1 MNVKRLALAA
11 VLALTLA
18 APAPALAWGN
28 APTHF
33 SIGYKLVTTGAVP
46 ISSGN
51 YQAFGRAAAAP
62 DLAWTPLFKTM
73 GLTYV
78 HSPEFAG
85 SLLYVAKKS
94 QNGKWLAMAFAWGA
108 HLAADAEGHHSD
120 TNANGYIPEA
130 EPMHSLVEVAVD
142 TVVFYPDSDP
152 DYAPPSGYSS
162 WAEVNV
168 SFDANLLYQAS
179 IHYYRNVKRVPLV
192 WPWVASQALNGL
204 KNSINAEYSYIKL
217 KKDSSLSQAFLNDLA
232 DNHIL
237 PSAEFV
243 TYYDKSVDAAAAWI
257 AAH

>member
-18 APAPALAWGN
+18 APAQALAWGN

-33 SIGYKLVTTGAVP
+33 GILYDLVKPVSPALPPAV
-46 ISSGN
+46 IANS
-51 YQAFGRAAAAP
+51 QAFIQAAAAP

-94 QNGKWLAMAFAWGA
+94 QNGKWLAMAYAWGA
-108 HLAADAEGHHSD
+108 HLAADAVGHHSQ
-120 TNANGYIPEA
+120 ANNDGYIPEA
-130 EPMHSLVEVAVD
+130 EPLHSLVEVAVD
-142 TVVFYPDSDP
+142 TVVFYTFS
-152 DYAPPSGYSS
+152 PPVGDS
-162 WAEVNV
+162 WAQVNV

-179 IHYYRNVKRVPLV
+179 IHYYRHVKRVPLV

-204 KNSINAEYSYIKL
+204 KNSINAEYSYINL
-217 KKDSSLSQAFLNDLA
+217 KKDASLSQAFLNDLA
-232 DNHIL
+232 DKDIL
-237 PSAEFV
+237 PSGDFSP
-243 TYYDKSVDAAAAWI
+243 YYDASVAAAAMWI